1 MEGQRSS
8 VLVTADSDAVK
19 VWDVESAKETAQM
32 SVDQVLKE
40 ASSLNVVKRDPHN
53 NKMLGAAVDE
63 QIAIFD
69 IRTEGK
75 GLSFLAHEE

>member
-1 MEGQRSS
+1 
-8 VLVTADSDAVK
+8 
-19 VWDVESAKETAQM
+19 M

-63 QIAIFD
+63 HIAIFD
-69 IRTEGK
+69 ISTEGK